1 MINLNRLISLEGYL
15 MDLEIGT
22 VIGKPTEDKIQLVNG
37 KTYAVQM
44 PYDYFER
51 LSKVVRDSDANVFTN
66 DIPVY
71 KRITF
76 KAHIHYFK
84 KWYNSPLK
92 VDDLIQQFRIE
103 TADEKLSKQNKN
115 EIQKLNYIQALLT
128 DEQHIVF
135 IDPFLHTI
143 NDNIHLF
150 HKMKAQLIDQNKSL
164 LVVTSRLEDAFVLQ
178 SDVMKINEDGLK
190 IVETSENT
198 VDDKEVQNTKIKVKA
213 NDKTIFVDISDIE
226 FLESQDGKVYINLD
240 GEKFM
245 METTLQ
251 NAEDELSS
259 HGFYRCHRS
268 YIVNLHKVKEII
280 TWSKNAYSVIIDN
293 HEKSKIPLSRT
304 KHNEIQERLITL

>member
-1 MINLNRLISLEGYL
+1 MINLSVKIMLEDDS
-15 MDLEIGT
+15 MDLEIASL
-22 VIGKPTEDKIQLVNG
+22 IGKSTQDKIQIHKG
-37 KTYAVQM
+37 ESYAVQM
-44 PYDYFER
+44 SYDYFEK
-51 LSKVVRDSDANVFTN
+51 LTKIVRTSDSNVFTN
-66 DIPVY
+66 DIPIY

-76 KAHIHYFK
+76 RDHIKYLK
-84 KWYNSPLK
+84 KWYNSDLK
-92 VDDLIQQFRIE
+92 VNDLIQQFKI
-103 TADEKLSKQNKN
+103 TDPDEKLSKENKN
-115 EIQKLNYIQALLT
+115 EVQKLNYIHALLT
-128 DEQHIVF
+128 DEEHIVF

-150 HKMKAQLIDQNKSL
+150 HKMKRQLLDQNKSL

-178 SDVMKINEDGLK
+178 ADVMKINEDGLK
-190 IVETSENT
+190 VVETTENT
-198 VDDKEVQNTKIKVKA
+198 DGKDSLNTKVKVKA
-213 NDKTIFVDISDIE
+213 NDKTIFVDISEIE

-251 NAEDELSS
+251 NAEDELSG

-293 HEKSKIPLSRT
+293 NEKSKIPLSRA
-304 KHNEIQERLITL
+304 KYNEIQERLITL

>member
-1 MINLNRLISLEGYL
+1 MINLSVKIMLEDDL
-15 MDLEIGT
+15 MNLEIASL
-22 VIGKPTEDKIQLVNG
+22 IGKSTQDKIQIHKG
-37 KTYAVQM
+37 ESYAVQM
-44 PYDYFER
+44 PYDYFEK
-51 LSKVVRDSDANVFTN
+51 LTKIVRTSDSNVFTN
-66 DIPVY
+66 DIPIY

-76 KAHIHYFK
+76 RDHIKYLK
-84 KWYNSPLK
+84 KWYNSDLK
-92 VDDLIQQFRIE
+92 VSDLIQQFKI
-103 TADEKLSKQNKN
+103 TNPDEKLSKKNKN
-115 EIQKLNYIQALLT
+115 EVQKLNYIHALLT
-128 DEQHIVF
+128 DEEHIVF

-150 HKMKAQLIDQNKSL
+150 HKMKRQLLDQNKSL

-178 SDVMKINEDGLK
+178 ADVMKINDEGLK
-190 IVETSENT
+190 VVETTENT
-198 VDDKEVQNTKIKVKA
+198 DDKESLNTKVKVKA
-213 NDKTIFVDISDIE
+213 NDKTIFVDISEIE

-251 NAEDELSS
+251 NAEDELSG

-293 HEKSKIPLSRT
+293 NEKSKIPLSRA
-304 KHNEIQERLITL
+304 KYNEIQERLITL